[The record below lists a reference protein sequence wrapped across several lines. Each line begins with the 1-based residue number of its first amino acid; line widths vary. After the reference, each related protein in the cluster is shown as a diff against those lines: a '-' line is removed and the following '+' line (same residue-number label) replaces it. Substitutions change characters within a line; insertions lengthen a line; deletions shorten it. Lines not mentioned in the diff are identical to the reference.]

1 VRQPG
6 AAPPRQ
12 SAARKALQP
21 VIAREGM
28 TPNTDTATAGRTHR
42 LDYVRHAPE
51 IDWRQAR
58 LITAGV
64 DVGSATSQAVV
75 LADRRILGY
84 SSVWSGAGSP
94 DSASE
99 ALGPVLRLI
108 GIEPNDIRLAVG
120 TGCGEA
126 YPAIVSRTVSEIAC
140 HARGAHHAVKPP
152 VRTVLAMG
160 GRDCTVIRC
169 KDTGAVAS
177 FLANACRPS
186 VCRENLCNAC
196 GAAQGQA
203 MDAVAQA
210 LDLRIEDIGEM
221 SLGLDEEDIA
231 RRLTLPRDDRECID
245 DDMLREIGDEILAE
259 GGTQPFS
266 GAVGVVC
273 AVLAGKQAAGLR
285 RNGWSPP
292 EILAAYCAAL
302 AHQAAQLA
310 KRLGVLP
317 ELAITGGVAKNIGV
331 VSRLE
336 KELHIRTV
344 PVSPD
349 PQIAAALGAALYAA
363 DLAIGEWP
371 GDRRTG

>member
-1 VRQPG
+1 MAPG
-6 AAPPRQ
+6 RDAP
-12 SAARKALQP
+12 
-21 VIAREGM
+21 
-28 TPNTDTATAGRTHR
+28 TAGRAHR
-42 LDYVRHAPE
+42 LDYVRHAPGA
-51 IDWRQAR
+51 DWRQAR

-64 DVGSATSQAVV
+64 DVGSTTSQAVV
-75 LADRRILGY
+75 LADGRILGY
-84 SSVWSGAGSP
+84 SSVWSGADSP

-99 ALGPVLRLI
+99 VLEPLLRPI
-108 GIEPNDIRLAVG
+108 GLKHADIRLAVG

-140 HARGAHHAVKPP
+140 HARGAHHAVKRP

-160 GRDCTVIRC
+160 GRDCTAIRC
-169 KDTGAVAS
+169 RDTGGVAS
-177 FLANACRPS
+177 FLANACRPA

-203 MDAVAQA
+203 LDAVAEA
-210 LDLRIEDIGEM
+210 LDLRIEDVGEM

-231 RRLTLPRDDRECID
+231 RRLSLPHDDRECIED
-245 DDMLREIGDEILAE
+245 EMLREIGEEILAE
-259 GGTQPFS
+259 GGTSPFS

-310 KRLGVLP
+310 RRLGVLP
-317 ELAITGGVAKNIGV
+317 ELAITGGVARNTGV

-336 KELHIRTV
+336 RELGIRTV
-344 PVSPD
+344 AVRPD

-363 DLAIGEWP
+363 DFAVGTGQ
-371 GDRRTG
+371 GDRQTG

>member
-1 VRQPG
+1 M
-6 AAPPRQ
+6 APTR
-12 SAARKALQP
+12 
-21 VIAREGM
+21 
-28 TPNTDTATAGRTHR
+28 DTSTAGRTR
-42 LDYVRHAPE
+42 GLDYVRRAPE
-51 IDWRQAR
+51 TDWRQAR

-64 DVGSATSQAVV
+64 DVGSTTSQAVV
-75 LADRRILGY
+75 LGDGRILGY
-84 SSVWSGAGSP
+84 SSAWTGADSP

-99 ALGPVLRLI
+99 ALEPILRLI
-108 GIEPNDIRLAVG
+108 GMKAADIRLAVG

-126 YPAIVSRTVSEIAC
+126 FPAIVSRTVSEIAC
-140 HARGAHHAVKPP
+140 HARGAHHAVEPP
-152 VRTVLAMG
+152 VKTVLAMG

-177 FLANACRPS
+177 FLANACRPA

-203 MDAVAQA
+203 IDAVAEA
-210 LDLRIEDIGEM
+210 LDLRIEDVGEM
-221 SLGLDEEDIA
+221 SLGLDEQDIA
-231 RRLTLPRDDRECID
+231 RRLTLPRDDRECIED
-245 DDMLREIGDEILAE
+245 EMLREIGDEILA
-259 GGTQPFS
+259 GGGMLPFS

-310 KRLGVLP
+310 KRLGVEP
-317 ELAITGGVAKNIGV
+317 EIAITGGVARNAGV

-336 KELHIRTV
+336 RELGIRTV
-344 PVSPD
+344 PVGPD

-363 DLAIGEWP
+363 DFALGTKP
-371 GDRRTG
+371 GDRQER